1 MKTTRLKVEGMSCGH
16 CQQTVERALRNQPGV
31 SAATVHLDSGTAEVQ
46 YDETRVVPEQLIA
59 AVSEEGYAATFDGRN
74 AGGPA

>member
-16 CQQTVERALRNQPGV
+16 CRQTVEKTLLNQPGV
-31 SAATVHLDSGTAEVQ
+31 RAATVHLDSGTAEVQ

-59 AVSEEGYAATFDGRN
+59 AVGEEGYAATFDGKD
-74 AGGPA
+74 AGGPR